1 MATLK
6 NNELLNHAK
15 QINDLKVQEIEYSLT
30 TLKSQLNLS
39 TQRNRDLEALLQE
52 QQKKIDSNL
61 SNENLRLLYQ
71 AQRELEDTKA
81 KLSEATESN
90 KEMKLLLAQVWGKY
104 ASTENRRPAFKD
116 SNVLSEIK
124 AEIKNIMNSKVDL
137 VKNANS
143 KMAEHEKLLKERSEL
158 LGTKL
163 YTLDDPVIKKL
174 DERLAM
180 A

>member
-1 MATLK
+1 M
-6 NNELLNHAK
+6 
-15 QINDLKVQEIEYSLT
+15 
-30 TLKSQLNLS
+30 
-39 TQRNRDLEALLQE
+39 
-52 QQKKIDSNL
+52 
-61 SNENLRLLYQ
+61 LYQ